1 MIQRA
6 SVQVDRD
13 RPDTLTTGV
22 AQKSYPGGLP
32 PLAGELVAIEKV
44 DEVLETLDLPAADPD
59 ERLELGPAEAESASP
74 EEDDE
79 PIEESLSPEDPVRL
93 YLREIGRISLL
104 NSEQEVLLGQ
114 QIERGQEKVRR
125 AIMAV
130 PLVRVALMDLG
141 ERIRRREADSD
152 QYLEALD
159 GTELP
164 ETELK
169 RVFTGFAHIRRL
181 DRELAEL
188 EASRNRAR
196 KEESRK
202 AIQEWIGQNHQ
213 ERVRLLGNLPLKPLV
228 VDRWVGRVR
237 TMAQELAS
245 LARQAESAEDRA
257 RKPELRRR
265 IRVIEQELVL
275 PQRRAVG
282 VMRDLDAGEF
292 EVRQAKKALMEANLR
307 LVVSIAKRY
316 LNHDMP
322 LLDLIQEGNIGLMK
336 AVDRFKYRRGFKFS
350 TYATWW
356 IRQAITRAIADHAR
370 TIRIPVHMIETLNRL
385 ARVNRGLFQELGR
398 EPTPEEIAKRS
409 ALPLRK
415 VRLIL
420 ESCKKPLSLETP
432 IGEDSDLGDFLEDK
446 RTPSPVDSLLSEDL
460 TSQVDRALGSLS
472 DKEAEILRLRFG
484 IGEEGE
490 HTLEEV
496 GQRFEVTR
504 ERIRQ
509 IEAKALRKLRS
520 PLRGHGLAS
529 ASSRVSPW
537 SAALVPDR
545 RTRR

>member
-1 MIQRA
+1 VPADKVEEML
-6 SVQVDRD
+6 D
-13 RPDTLTTGV
+13 GV
-22 AQKSYPGGLP
+22 ALP
-32 PLAGELVAIEKV
+32 QAA
-44 DEVLETLDLPAADPD
+44 EVED
-59 ERLELGPAEAESASP
+59 RAEAVT
-74 EEDDE
+74 EEYE
-79 PIEESLSPEDPVRL
+79 PGAVEEEEEAVEETLSPEDPVRL

-104 NSEQEVLLGQ
+104 NSEQEVKLGQ
-114 QIERGQEKVRR
+114 LIERGQERVRR
-125 AIMAV
+125 AIMAA
-130 PLVRVALMDLG
+130 PMIRVQLMDLA
-141 ERIRRREADSD
+141 ERLRKRETDPD

-159 GTELP
+159 GTELGEP
-164 ETELK
+164 ELK
-169 RVFTGFAHIRRL
+169 RVLNVFAQIRRL
-181 DRELAEL
+181 DRELDEL
-188 EASRNRAR
+188 EASRKRAR
-196 KEESRK
+196 KDASIK
-202 AIQEWIGQNHQ
+202 AIQEWMAQNHQ
-213 ERVRLLGNLPLKPLV
+213 ERVRLLGDLPLKPMV
-228 VDRWVGRVR
+228 VDRWVTRLRGL
-237 TMAQELAS
+237 AHELIGLQKQLDAMS
-245 LARQAESAEDRA
+245 NGAG
-257 RKPELRRR
+257 KTELRKRSR
-265 IRVIEQELVL
+265 AIEAELGL
-275 PQRRAVG
+275 SYRRAVA
-282 VMRDLDAGEF
+282 VMRDLDGGEF

-398 EPTPEEIAKRS
+398 EPTPEELAKRS

-432 IGEDSDLGDFLEDK
+432 IGEDSDLGDFIEDK
-446 RTPSPVDSLLSEDL
+446 RTPSPVESLLSEDL
-460 TSQVDRALGSLS
+460 TAQVDRALSGLS
-472 DKEAEILRLRFG
+472 EKEAQILRLRFG

-496 GQRFEVTR
+496 GQRFDVTR

-520 PLRGHGLAS
+520 PLRGRGLRS
-529 ASSRVSPW
+529 FVEN
-537 SAALVPDR
+537 
-545 RTRR
+545 

>member
-1 MIQRA
+1 MLQRTAPPERNA
-6 SVQVDRD
+6 SVAVSRVRQAKPEDPLR
-13 RPDTLTTGV
+13 
-22 AQKSYPGGLP
+22 QP
-32 PLAGELVAIEKV
+32 PGELVPADKV
-44 DEVLETLDLPAADPD
+44 EEVL
-59 ERLELGPAEAESASP
+59 RSLELPPAAEAEDSLTAGPDEYDGAP
-74 EEDDE
+74 EEEDE

-93 YLREIGRISLL
+93 YLREIGRIHLL
-104 NSEQEVLLGQ
+104 NSEQEVTLGQ
-114 QIERGQEKVRR
+114 QIERGQERVRR

-130 PLVRVALMDLG
+130 PMVRTLLMDLA
-141 ERIRRREADSD
+141 ERLRKHEAEPD

-159 GTELP
+159 GTEL
-164 ETELK
+164 TESEL
-169 RVFTGFAHIRRL
+169 RRVLGVFTQIRRL
-181 DRELAEL
+181 DRELGEL
-188 EASRNRAR
+188 QASRKRAR
-196 KEESRK
+196 KDSTIR
-202 AIQEWIGQNHQ
+202 AIQEWMAQNHQ
-213 ERVRLLGNLPLKPLV
+213 DRVRLLGDLPLKPMV
-228 VDRWVGRVR
+228 VDRWVGRLR
-237 TMAQELAS
+237 ALAQELAG
-245 LARQAESAEDRA
+245 LQKGIEAAGDKGPKA
-257 RKPELRRR
+257 ELRKRSR
-265 IRVIEQELVL
+265 AIEAELGL
-275 PQRRAVG
+275 SPKRAVA

-292 EVRQAKKALMEANLR
+292 EVRLAKKALMEANLR

-398 EPTPEEIAKRS
+398 EPTPEELAKRCE
-409 ALPLRK
+409 LPLRK

-446 RTPSPVDSLLSEDL
+446 RTPSPVESLLSDDL
-460 TSQVDRALGSLS
+460 TAQVERALSGLS
-472 DKEAEILRLRFG
+472 EKEAQILRLRFG

-496 GQRFEVTR
+496 GQRFDVTR

-520 PLRGHGLAS
+520 PLRGRGLRS
-529 ASSRVSPW
+529 FVEN
-537 SAALVPDR
+537 
-545 RTRR
+545 

>member
-1 MIQRA
+1 MLQRSTPNDRNS
-6 SVQVDRD
+6 SVAVSKIRQAK
-13 RPDTLTTGV
+13 PEE
-22 AQKSYPGGLP
+22 GLSQAP
-32 PLAGELVAIEKV
+32 GELVPADKV
-44 DEVLETLDLPAADPD
+44 EEVLHSLDLPPT
-59 ERLELGPAEAESASP
+59 AEAEDSAAVP
-74 EEDDE
+74 PDDYDGGAEEDDE
-79 PIEESLSPEDPVRL
+79 PVEESLSLEDPVRL
-93 YLREIGRISLL
+93 YLREIGRIHLL
-104 NSEQEVLLGQ
+104 NSEQEVKLGQ
-114 QIERGQEKVRR
+114 QIERGQERVRR
-125 AIMAV
+125 VIMAV
-130 PLVRVALMDLG
+130 PLIRIQLMDLA
-141 ERIRRREADSD
+141 ERMRKREVEPD

-159 GTELP
+159 GTEP
-164 ETELK
+164 TESELR
-169 RVFTGFAHIRRL
+169 RVQNVFARIRRL
-181 DRELAEL
+181 DRELGEL

-196 KEESRK
+196 KDSTIK
-202 AIQEWIGQNHQ
+202 AIQEWIAQNHQ
-213 ERVRLLGNLPLKPLV
+213 DRVRLLGDLPLKPMV
-228 VDRWVGRVR
+228 VDRWVGRLR
-237 TMAQELAS
+237 TLAQELAGFQKQMEAVADKAS
-245 LARQAESAEDRA
+245 
-257 RKPELRRR
+257 KGELRKHARA
-265 IRVIEQELVL
+265 IEAELGL
-275 PQRRAVG
+275 APKRAVG

-398 EPTPEEIAKRS
+398 EPTPEELAQRC

-446 RTPSPVDSLLSEDL
+446 RTPSPVESLLSDDL
-460 TSQVDRALGSLS
+460 TAQVERALSGLS
-472 DKEAEILRLRFG
+472 EKEAQILRLRFG

-496 GQRFEVTR
+496 GQRFDVTR

-509 IEAKALRKLRS
+509 IEAKALKKLKHPSKSRKLREF
-520 PLRGHGLAS
+520 L
-529 ASSRVSPW
+529 
-537 SAALVPDR
+537 D
-545 RTRR
+545 

>member
-1 MIQRA
+1 MLQRGA
-6 SVQVDRD
+6 AHDRNSSVAVSRIRQAKPED
-13 RPDTLTTGV
+13 
-22 AQKSYPGGLP
+22 GLGQAP
-32 PLAGELVAIEKV
+32 GELVPADKV
-44 DEVLETLDLPAADPD
+44 EEVLHGLDLPAPVDA
-59 ERLELGPAEAESASP
+59 EETLNGPP
-74 EEDDE
+74 EDFDAGTDEDDE
-79 PIEESLSPEDPVRL
+79 PAEESLSPEDPVRL
-93 YLREIGRISLL
+93 YLREIGRIPLL
-104 NSEQEVLLGQ
+104 NSEQEVRLGQ
-114 QIERGQEKVRR
+114 QIERGQERVRR
-125 AIMAV
+125 AIMTI
-130 PLVRVALMDLG
+130 PLVRGQLMELG
-141 ERIRRREADSD
+141 EQLRKREVDSD

-159 GTELP
+159 GTEL
-164 ETELK
+164 TEVELR
-169 RVFTGFAHIRRL
+169 RVQNVFAQIRRL
-181 DRELAEL
+181 DRELGGL

-196 KEESRK
+196 KEATIK
-202 AIQEWIGQNHQ
+202 AIQEWIAQNHQ
-213 ERVRLLGNLPLKPLV
+213 DRVRLLGDLPLKPIV
-228 VDRWVGRVR
+228 VDRWVARLR
-237 TMAQELAS
+237 TLAPELAGLQKRMETEADKTVKS
-245 LARQAESAEDRA
+245 ELRKRA
-257 RKPELRRR
+257 RVLETELG
-265 IRVIEQELVL
+265 L
-275 PQRRAVG
+275 PGKRAVA

-398 EPTPEEIAKRS
+398 EPTPEELAKRS

-446 RTPSPVDSLLSEDL
+446 RTPSPVESLLSDDL
-460 TSQVDRALGSLS
+460 TAQVERALSGLS
-472 DKEAEILRLRFG
+472 EKEAQILRLRFG

-490 HTLEEV
+490 YTLEEV
-496 GQRFEVTR
+496 GQRFDVTR

-520 PLRGHGLAS
+520 PLRGRGLRS
-529 ASSRVSPW
+529 FVEN
-537 SAALVPDR
+537 
-545 RTRR
+545 

>member
-1 MIQRA
+1 VTVSRTRQA
-6 SVQVDRD
+6 K
-13 RPDTLTTGV
+13 TEE
-22 AQKSYPGGLP
+22 GLRQAP
-32 PLAGELVAIEKV
+32 GELVPADKV
-44 DEVLETLDLPAADPD
+44 DEVLRGLEVPPTGESEDGLAVGPDDYEGAA
-59 ERLELGPAEAESASP
+59 
-74 EEDDE
+74 EEDEE

-93 YLREIGRISLL
+93 YLREIGRIHLL
-104 NSEQEVLLGQ
+104 NSEQEVKLGQ
-114 QIERGQEKVRR
+114 QIERGQERVRR

-130 PLVRVALMDLG
+130 PMIRTLLMDLA
-141 ERIRRREADSD
+141 ERLRKHEADPD

-159 GTELP
+159 GTEL
-164 ETELK
+164 TESELR
-169 RVFTGFAHIRRL
+169 RVLGVFAQIRRL
-181 DRELAEL
+181 DRELGEL
-188 EASRNRAR
+188 QASRNRAR
-196 KEESRK
+196 KESTIK
-202 AIQEWIGQNHQ
+202 AIQEWMAQNHQ
-213 ERVRLLGNLPLKPLV
+213 DRVRLLGDLPLKPMV
-228 VDRWVGRVR
+228 VDRWVGRLR
-237 TMAQELAS
+237 ALAHELAG
-245 LARQAESAEDRA
+245 LQRELESMTDKGPKA
-257 RKPELRRR
+257 ELRKRSR
-265 IRVIEQELVL
+265 AIEAELGL
-275 PQRRAVG
+275 APKRAVA

-292 EVRQAKKALMEANLR
+292 EVRLAKKALMEANLR

-398 EPTPEEIAKRS
+398 EPTPEELAKRCE
-409 ALPLRK
+409 LPLRK

-446 RTPSPVDSLLSEDL
+446 RTPSPVDSLLTDDL
-460 TSQVDRALGSLS
+460 TAQVERALSGLS
-472 DKEAEILRLRFG
+472 EKEAQILRLRFG

-496 GQRFEVTR
+496 GQRFDVTR

-520 PLRGHGLAS
+520 PLRGRGLRS
-529 ASSRVSPW
+529 FVEN
-537 SAALVPDR
+537 
-545 RTRR
+545 

>member
-1 MIQRA
+1 MLQRA
-6 SVQVDRD
+6 VHERSSSVAVSRSRQAKPEER
-13 RPDTLTTGV
+13 LN
-22 AQKSYPGGLP
+22 QP
-32 PLAGELVAIEKV
+32 PGELVPAEKV
-44 DEVLETLDLPAADPD
+44 EEVLHGLDLGTPVETEDNLAGPPD
-59 ERLELGPAEAESASP
+59 EYDRGA

-79 PIEESLSPEDPVRL
+79 PAEESPSPEDPVRL

-104 NSEQEVLLGQ
+104 NSEQEVRLGQ
-114 QIERGQEKVRR
+114 QIERGQERVRR

-130 PLVRVALMDLG
+130 PMVRRQLMDLA
-141 ERIRRREADSD
+141 ERLRKHEVESD

-159 GTELP
+159 GTELA
-164 ETELK
+164 ETELR
-169 RVFTGFAHIRRL
+169 RVQNVFAQIRRL
-181 DRELAEL
+181 DRELGEL

-196 KEESRK
+196 KESTIK
-202 AIQEWIGQNHQ
+202 AIQDWIAQNHQ
-213 ERVRLLGNLPLKPLV
+213 DRVRLLGDLPLKPMV
-228 VDRWVGRVR
+228 VDRWVARLR
-237 TMAQELAS
+237 ALATELIGLQKQVEGIADKT
-245 LARQAESAEDRA
+245 AKA
-257 RKPELRRR
+257 ELRKQARGLETE
-265 IRVIEQELVL
+265 IGLAAK
-275 PQRRAVG
+275 RAVA

-398 EPTPEEIAKRS
+398 EPTPEELSKRA

-446 RTPSPVDSLLSEDL
+446 RTPSPVETLLSDDL
-460 TSQVDRALGSLS
+460 TAQVERALSGLS
-472 DKEAEILRLRFG
+472 EKEAQILRLRFG

-496 GQRFEVTR
+496 GQRFDVTR

-520 PLRGHGLAS
+520 PLRGRGLRS
-529 ASSRVSPW
+529 FVEN
-537 SAALVPDR
+537 
-545 RTRR
+545 

>member
-1 MIQRA
+1 MA
-6 SVQVDRD
+6 TVQQEKAQERTSGIATSKRRHDA
-13 RPDTLTTGV
+13 PEETFGPATGD
-22 AQKSYPGGLP
+22 
-32 PLAGELVAIEKV
+32 LVATEKV
-44 DEVLETLDLPAADPD
+44 EEVLDGLDLPREPEAA
-59 ERLELGPAEAESASP
+59 EEPAETPPEDYDAGA
-74 EEDDE
+74 EEDE
-79 PIEESLSPEDPVRL
+79 EAIEESLSPEDPVRL
-93 YLREIGRISLL
+93 YLREIGRIHLL
-104 NSEQEVLLGQ
+104 NSEQEVELGQ
-114 QIERGQEKVRR
+114 QIERGQERVRR

-130 PLVRVALMDLG
+130 PMVRLQLMELS
-141 ERIRRREADSD
+141 ERLRKREVDPD

-159 GTELP
+159 GTDLTDAELR
-164 ETELK
+164 
-169 RVFTGFAHIRRL
+169 RVQNVFGQIRRL
-181 DRELAEL
+181 DRELGEL

-196 KEESRK
+196 KESTIR
-202 AIQEWIGQNHQ
+202 AIQEWIAQNHQ
-213 ERVRLLGNLPLKPLV
+213 DRVRLLGDLPLKPIV
-228 VDRWVGRVR
+228 VDRWVTRLR
-237 TMAQELAS
+237 MLAHELAGVQ
-245 LARQAESAEDRA
+245 RQVEAEPDKT
-257 RKPELRRR
+257 RKAELRKRSR
-265 IRVIEQELVL
+265 AIEAELGL
-275 PQRRAVG
+275 PYKRTIG

-398 EPTPEEIAKRS
+398 EPTPEELAKRS

-432 IGEDSDLGDFLEDK
+432 IGEDSDLGDFIEDK
-446 RTPSPVDSLLSEDL
+446 RTPSPADSLLSQDL
-460 TSQVDRALGSLS
+460 TSQVERALSGLS
-472 DKEAEILRLRFG
+472 EKEAQILRLRFG

-496 GQRFEVTR
+496 GQRFDVTR

-509 IEAKALRKLRS
+509 IETKALRKLRH
-520 PLRGHGLAS
+520 PLRGRSLRAF
-529 ASSRVSPW
+529 VEN
-537 SAALVPDR
+537 
-545 RTRR
+545 

>member
-1 MIQRA
+1 MQDRNS
-6 SVQVDRD
+6 SVAVSRIRQAKAED
-13 RPDTLTTGV
+13 
-22 AQKSYPGGLP
+22 GLSQP
-32 PLAGELVAIEKV
+32 TGELIPADKV
-44 DEVLETLDLPAADPD
+44 EEVLHSLDLPPAVETEDNLTGPPD
-59 ERLELGPAEAESASP
+59 DDRA

-79 PIEESLSPEDPVRL
+79 PAEESLSPEDPVRL
-93 YLREIGRISLL
+93 YLREIGRIPLL
-104 NSEQEVLLGQ
+104 NSEQEVRLGQ
-114 QIERGQEKVRR
+114 QIERGQERVRR
-125 AIMAV
+125 VIMAV
-130 PLVRVALMDLG
+130 PLVRGQLMDLA
-141 ERIRRREADSD
+141 ERLRKREVDSD

-159 GTELP
+159 GTEL
-164 ETELK
+164 TESELR
-169 RVFTGFAHIRRL
+169 RVQNVFARIRRL
-181 DRELAEL
+181 DRELGEL

-196 KEESRK
+196 KESTIK
-202 AIQEWIGQNHQ
+202 AIQEWIAQNHQ
-213 ERVRLLGNLPLKPLV
+213 DRVRLLGDLPLKPLV
-228 VDRWVGRVR
+228 VDRWVGRLR
-237 TMAQELAS
+237 ALTQELAGLQKQS
-245 LARQAESAEDRA
+245 ELRKRA
-257 RKPELRRR
+257 RLLEAELG
-265 IRVIEQELVL
+265 L
-275 PQRRAVG
+275 PARRAVG

-398 EPTPEEIAKRS
+398 EPTPEELAKRS

-446 RTPSPVDSLLSEDL
+446 RTPSPVESLLSDDL
-460 TSQVDRALGSLS
+460 TAQVERALSGLS
-472 DKEAEILRLRFG
+472 EKEAQILRLRFG

-496 GQRFEVTR
+496 GQRFDVTR

-520 PLRGHGLAS
+520 PLRARGLRS
-529 ASSRVSPW
+529 FVEN
-537 SAALVPDR
+537 
-545 RTRR
+545 

>member
-1 MIQRA
+1 MGADERKVTMIQRGGGQL
-6 SVQVDRD
+6 QVIR
-13 RPDTLTTGV
+13 
-22 AQKSYPGGLP
+22 PGGRTAEKPVDTDEFP
-32 PLAGELVAIEKV
+32 PVPGDLVAGDKE
-44 DEVLETLDLPAADPD
+44 EVLGTLALTARTEPEDHVEPGPGDLDGPD
-59 ERLELGPAEAESASP
+59 
-74 EEDDE
+74 DDE
-79 PIEESLSPEDPVRL
+79 DVVEEALSPEDPVRL

-104 NSEQEVLLGQ
+104 TSEQEVELGQ
-114 QIERGQEKVRR
+114 RIERGQERVRR

-130 PLVRVALMDLG
+130 PMVRTALLDLG
-141 ERIRRREADSD
+141 ERLRKHEAAAE

-159 GTELP
+159 GTEL
-164 ETELK
+164 TDSELR
-169 RVFTGFAHIRRL
+169 RVFGVLAQIRRL
-181 DRELAEL
+181 DRELGEL
-188 EASRNRAR
+188 EASRSRAR
-196 KEESRK
+196 KAESRR
-202 AIQEWIGQNHQ
+202 AIQEWIAQNHQ
-213 ERVRLLGNLPLKPLV
+213 DRVRLLGDVPLKPVV
-228 VDRWVGRVR
+228 VDRWVARVR
-237 TMAQELAS
+237 SLTHELSA
-245 LARQAESAEDRA
+245 LVRQADGVSEAAA
-257 RKPELRRR
+257 RTERRR
-265 IRVIEQELVL
+265 RMRGIEAELGL
-275 PQRRAVG
+275 PHRRAVSAL
-282 VMRDLDAGEF
+282 RDLDAAEF
-292 EVRQAKKALMEANLR
+292 EVRQTKKALMEANLS

-322 LLDLIQEGNIGLMK
+322 LQDLIQEGNIGLMK

-409 ALPLRK
+409 ALPIRK

-446 RTPSPVDSLLSEDL
+446 RTPSPADSLLSQDL
-460 TSQVDRALGSLS
+460 TSQVERALGGLS

-484 IGEEGE
+484 IGEDGE

-496 GQRFEVTR
+496 GQRFDVTR

-520 PLRGHGLAS
+520 PLRGRGLRS
-529 ASSRVSPW
+529 FVEN
-537 SAALVPDR
+537 
-545 RTRR
+545 

>member
-1 MIQRA
+1 MLQHGSSQA
-6 SVQVDRD
+6 PQVSPTVSKDRHTESEEIFT
-13 RPDTLTTGV
+13 P
-22 AQKSYPGGLP
+22 APGD
-32 PLAGELVAIEKV
+32 LVGTDKV
-44 DEVLETLDLPAADPD
+44 DEILDGLDLPQTSESE
-59 ERLELGPAEAESASP
+59 ERPEIVEEEYDVTG
-74 EEDDE
+74 EEDE
-79 PIEESLSPEDPVRL
+79 EAIEDSLSPEDPVRL

-104 NSEQEVLLGQ
+104 TADQEVELGQ
-114 QIERGQEKVRR
+114 HIERGQERVRR

-130 PLVRVALMDLG
+130 PMVRGQLMELA
-141 ERIRRREADSD
+141 ERLRKREVDPD

-159 GTELP
+159 GTALTEP
-164 ETELK
+164 ELK
-169 RVFTGFAHIRRL
+169 RVMNVFAQIRRL
-181 DRELAEL
+181 DRELVEL
-188 EASRNRAR
+188 EASRGRAR
-196 KEESRK
+196 KEASVK
-202 AIQEWIGQNHQ
+202 AIQDWMAQNHQ
-213 ERVRLLGNLPLKPLV
+213 ERVRLLGNLPLKPMV
-228 VDRWVGRVR
+228 VDRWVARLRGLV
-237 TMAQELAS
+237 QELVG
-245 LARQAESAEDRA
+245 LQRQAEAVEDKA
-257 RKPELRRR
+257 RKAELRKRLKG
-265 IRVIEQELVL
+265 IESELGL
-275 PQRRAVG
+275 PYKRAVG

-292 EVRQAKKALMEANLR
+292 DVRHAKKALMEANLR

-432 IGEDSDLGDFLEDK
+432 IGEDSDLGDFIEDR
-446 RTPSPVDSLLSEDL
+446 RTPSPVESLLSEDL
-460 TSQVDRALGSLS
+460 TAQVERALSGLS
-472 DKEAEILRLRFG
+472 EKEAQILRLRFG

-496 GQRFEVTR
+496 GQRFDVTR

-520 PLRGHGLAS
+520 PLRGRGLRS
-529 ASSRVSPW
+529 FVEN
-537 SAALVPDR
+537 
-545 RTRR
+545 

>member
-1 MIQRA
+1 MLQRGNDRIS
-6 SVQVDRD
+6 SVMVSKGRQAKPKDESNH
-13 RPDTLTTGV
+13 
-22 AQKSYPGGLP
+22 APGDLMP
-32 PLAGELVAIEKV
+32 SDKV
-44 DEVLETLDLPAADPD
+44 DEVLQGLDLPPAVDTEESLTVAPD
-59 ERLELGPAEAESASP
+59 DYEGGP
-74 EEDDE
+74 EEEEE

-93 YLREIGRISLL
+93 YLREIGRIALL
-104 NSEQEVLLGQ
+104 NSEQEVRLGQ
-114 QIERGQEKVRR
+114 QIERGQERVRR

-130 PLVRVALMDLG
+130 PLVRAKLMDLA
-141 ERIRRREADSD
+141 ERLRTREVDPD

-159 GTELP
+159 GTELA
-164 ETELK
+164 EGEL
-169 RVFTGFAHIRRL
+169 RRVLGVFTQIRRL
-181 DRELAEL
+181 DRELGEL
-188 EASRNRAR
+188 ETSRNRAR
-196 KEESRK
+196 KESTIK
-202 AIQEWIGQNHQ
+202 AIQEWIAQNHQ
-213 ERVRLLGNLPLKPLV
+213 DRVRLLGDLPLKPLV
-228 VDRWVGRVR
+228 VDRWVGRLR
-237 TMAQELAS
+237 TLTHEVAS
-245 LARQAESAEDRA
+245 LQKQMETLDKGSKGD
-257 RKPELRRR
+257 LRRQVR
-265 IRVIEQELVL
+265 AIEAEVGL
-275 PQRRAVG
+275 PPKRAIG

-398 EPTPEEIAKRS
+398 EPTPEELAQRS

-446 RTPSPVDSLLSEDL
+446 RTPSPVESLLSDDL
-460 TSQVDRALGSLS
+460 TAQVERALAGLS
-472 DKEAEILRLRFG
+472 EKEAQILRLRFG

-520 PLRGHGLAS
+520 PLRGRGLRS
-529 ASSRVSPW
+529 FIEN
-537 SAALVPDR
+537 
-545 RTRR
+545 

>member
-1 MIQRA
+1 MLQRGTQNDRTS
-6 SVQVDRD
+6 SVTVSRTRQAK
-13 RPDTLTTGV
+13 TEE
-22 AQKSYPGGLP
+22 GLRQAP
-32 PLAGELVAIEKV
+32 GELVPADKV
-44 DEVLETLDLPAADPD
+44 DEVLRGLEVPPTGESEDGLAVGPDDYEGAA
-59 ERLELGPAEAESASP
+59 
-74 EEDDE
+74 EEDEE

-93 YLREIGRISLL
+93 YLREIGRIHLL
-104 NSEQEVLLGQ
+104 NSEQEVKLGQ
-114 QIERGQEKVRR
+114 QIERGQERVRR

-130 PLVRVALMDLG
+130 PMIRTLLMDLA
-141 ERIRRREADSD
+141 ERLRKHEADPD

-159 GTELP
+159 GTEL
-164 ETELK
+164 TESELR
-169 RVFTGFAHIRRL
+169 RVLGVFAQIRRL
-181 DRELAEL
+181 DRELGEL
-188 EASRNRAR
+188 QASRNRAR
-196 KEESRK
+196 KESTIK
-202 AIQEWIGQNHQ
+202 AIQEWMAQNHQ
-213 ERVRLLGNLPLKPLV
+213 DRVRLLGDLPLKPMV
-228 VDRWVGRVR
+228 VDRWVGRLR
-237 TMAQELAS
+237 ALAHELAG
-245 LARQAESAEDRA
+245 LQRELESMTDKGPKA
-257 RKPELRRR
+257 ELRKRSR
-265 IRVIEQELVL
+265 AIEAELGL
-275 PQRRAVG
+275 APKRAVA

-292 EVRQAKKALMEANLR
+292 EVRLAKKALMEANLR

-398 EPTPEEIAKRS
+398 EPTPEELAKRCE
-409 ALPLRK
+409 LPLRK

-446 RTPSPVDSLLSEDL
+446 RTPSPVDSLLTDDL
-460 TSQVDRALGSLS
+460 TAQVERALSGLS
-472 DKEAEILRLRFG
+472 EKEAQILRLRFG

-496 GQRFEVTR
+496 GQRFDVTR

-520 PLRGHGLAS
+520 PLRGRGLRS
-529 ASSRVSPW
+529 FVEN
-537 SAALVPDR
+537 
-545 RTRR
+545 